1 MATVSDIVRYVE
13 TMTGHPIMADE
24 GVQHGP
30 ADRVIFDVTLCWMA
44 DPSAIQAAGASR
56 SELLIGHESLYY
68 PYDVVNS
75 TAPPP
80 GWPDWQTNR
89 QRTALLDRY
98 DLTFLR
104 LHGSLDE
111 VCIFDDFA
119 ARLDLGAPVTV
130 DGLVKI
136 YEIEECTLAQLVGRV
151 KDKLGM
157 ATLRV
162 SQPETMRPRIRRV
175 GLPWGGLGLFV
186 NVAYQQ
192 RLIEQGCD
200 AFIAGESD
208 NYGFRF
214 SAECGIPM
222 IETSHEIS
230 ENPGLRH
237 FTAMLADAF
246 PAVRVHFFENPCA
259 WSIV

>member
-1 MATVSDIVRYVE
+1 MTAVSDIVRYVE
-13 TMTGHPIMADE
+13 ALTGHPLMGDE
-24 GVQHGP
+24 GIQHGP
-30 ADRVIFDVTLCWMA
+30 ADRAVSDATICWMA
-44 DPSAIQAAGASR
+44 TPAAIQAAGENHSD
-56 SELLIGHESLYY
+56 LLIGHESLYY

-75 TAPPP
+75 ADPPP
-80 GWPDWQTNR
+80 DWPDWPTNR
-89 QRTALLDRY
+89 QRTAPLDRY
-98 DLTFLR
+98 GLTFLR

-119 ARLDLGAPVTV
+119 ALLDLGTPVYA
-130 DGLVKI
+130 DGLVRI
-136 YEIEECTLAQLVGRV
+136 YEVEECTLAELIRRV
-151 KDKLGM
+151 KDKTHM
-157 ATLRV
+157 AGLRV
-162 SQPETMRPRIRRV
+162 SQPEAARRRIRRV

-230 ENPGLRH
+230 ENPGLRR
-237 FTAMLADAF
+237 FAGMLAAAF
-246 PAVRVHFFENPCA
+246 PAVRVHFFENSCA
-259 WSIV
+259 WSMA

>member
-1 MATVSDIVRYVE
+1 MTTVSDIIRYVE
-13 TMTGHPIMADE
+13 TSTGHPLMGDE

-30 ADRVIFDVTLCWMA
+30 ADRAVSAVTICWMA
-44 DPSAIQAAGASR
+44 TPSALQAAGESQ
-56 SELLIGHESLYY
+56 SDLLVGHESLYY
-68 PYDVVNS
+68 PYDVINS
-75 TAPPP
+75 PDPPP
-80 GWPDWQTNR
+80 DWRDWETNR

-98 DLTFLR
+98 GLTFLR

-111 VCIFDDFA
+111 ICIFDDFA
-119 ARLDLGAPVTV
+119 ALLDLGTPVYV

-136 YEIEECTLAQLVGRV
+136 YEIEACTLAELIGRV
-151 KDKLGM
+151 KDKTRM
-157 ATLRV
+157 ACLRV
-162 SQPETMRPRIRRV
+162 SQPETMKRRIRRV

-237 FTAMLADAF
+237 FASMVAEVF
-246 PAVRVHFFENPCA
+246 PAVRVHFFENSCA
-259 WSIV
+259 WSIA

>member
-1 MATVSDIVRYVE
+1 MATAGDIFRYVE
-13 TMTGHPIMADE
+13 TLTGHPIMADE

-30 ADRVIFDVTLCWMA
+30 ADRAVSDVTLCWMA
-44 DPSAIQAAGASR
+44 DPSAIEAAGASH
-56 SELLIGHESLYY
+56 SDLLIGHESLYY

-75 TAPPP
+75 AAPPP
-80 GWPDWQTNR
+80 DWQDWQTNR
-89 QRTALLDRY
+89 QRAALLDRY

-119 ARLDLGAPVTV
+119 AQLDLGTPVTV

-136 YEIEECTLAQLVGRV
+136 YEIEECTLAQLIGRV
-151 KDKLGM
+151 KDKMGM

-162 SQPETMRPRIRRV
+162 SQPETMRRRIRRV

-237 FTAMLADAF
+237 FAGMIADAF
-246 PAVRVHFFENPCA
+246 PAVRVHFFENSCA
-259 WSIV
+259 WSIA